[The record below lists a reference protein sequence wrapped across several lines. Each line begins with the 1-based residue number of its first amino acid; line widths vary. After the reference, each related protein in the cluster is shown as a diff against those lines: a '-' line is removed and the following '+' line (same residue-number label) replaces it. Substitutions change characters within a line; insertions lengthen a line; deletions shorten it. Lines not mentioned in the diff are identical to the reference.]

1 MVNPEGAQRL
11 VGTRRIRGLIVVLSA
26 VLCSIIATGVAAAQS
41 NRGGRWTPAWAASA
55 QEPFPPAVNV
65 TPGLTPNFTCPDSLT
80 NQTVRNVVWP
90 DIHGSA
96 VRVRLTNAFGVT
108 PLQVGSASV
117 AIEGRGPSA
126 AAGTMRRLTFGGRPS
141 TTLLPGRATVSDP
154 VRLEVSP
161 QDDLLVS
168 VYVPTKASVTEHGL
182 AQQLNFLS
190 GTGDAALDPS
200 GQAFTSTATCWLFT
214 DRVDVLARKTVRGT
228 VVGLGDSITDGY
240 LSDMNANDRWP
251 NILARR
257 LNVGGDRISVIDEGI
272 STDQVLVS
280 TQFGGPSIIARLGRD
295 VLDQPRVRAVILLAG
310 INDIGCS
317 GLPALCG
324 GDTPGITANKLIDGY
339 KTIIRRLHAK
349 KIKIFGATLT
359 PFARAYTDPYFGP
372 LVTTYWTPAKE
383 RIREEVNHWIL
394 TSGAFD
400 GVVNFA
406 AAVASPRDPTVMNP
420 IFNGGDQLHPN
431 DRGYAAMAD
440 SVPLPLLMKAFR

>member
-1 MVNPEGAQRL
+1 MLDPEGAQRL
-11 VGTRRIRGLIVVLSA
+11 FGTRRIRGLIALLSA
-26 VLCSIIATGVAAAQS
+26 VLCLIIVTGVSAAQS
-41 NRGGRWTPAWAASA
+41 NQRRQWTPAWAASA

-65 TPGLTPNFTCPDSLT
+65 TPGLTPDFTCPDSLN

-90 DIHGSA
+90 DVHGSA
-96 VRVRLTNAFGVT
+96 VRVRLTNAFGAT
-108 PLQVGSASV
+108 PLQIGSSSV

-126 AAGTMRRLTFGGRPS
+126 AAGTMRRLTFGGRTS
-141 TTLLPGRATVSDP
+141 ITLPAGGAIVSDP
-154 VRLEVSP
+154 VGLGVSP

-168 VYVPTKASVTEHGL
+168 VFVPAKASVTEHGL
-182 AQQLNFLS
+182 AQQLNFVS
-190 GTGDAALDPS
+190 GGDAALDPS
-200 GQAFTSTATCWLFT
+200 GQAFTGTATCWLFT
-214 DRVDVLARKTVRGT
+214 DRVDVLARNTVRGT

-280 TQFGGPSIIARLGRD
+280 TQFGGQSIIARLDRD
-295 VLDQPRVRAVILLAG
+295 VLDQPQVRAVILLAG

-339 KTIIRRLHAK
+339 KTIIRRVHAK

-372 LVTTYWTPAKE
+372 LVSTYWTPAKE
-383 RIREEVNHWIL
+383 QIREEVNHWIL

-400 GVVNFA
+400 GVVDFA
-406 AAVASPRDPTVMNP
+406 AAVASPRDPTVMTP

-431 DRGYAAMAD
+431 DRGYAAMAHA
-440 SVPLPLLMKAFR
+440 VPLSLLMRAFR